1 MTITNRFDAV
11 SPLDSRFYGG
21 DPALYKALHP
31 YLSAAAAIKYMARV
45 EGALALALA
54 DLGLAER
61 GAANAIASAADRIT
75 AQEVA
80 DEEARTKHDVRALV
94 NVIRAQVPDEA
105 KRFVHLG
112 ATSYD
117 IVDTANALRYRE
129 CVDRVVV
136 PTLAVLIAKC
146 ISIAEAEADT
156 AQISRTH
163 GRHAEPVTFGFAMAE
178 YVSRL
183 GDRLE
188 QLRLAAR
195 RLPGK
200 LSGAVGAYNA
210 LGLLAENPRALERRF
225 LASLQLHAAPIS
237 TQIVPPEGWTDLAHA
252 CITALGAM
260 ANLADDMRQLQRSE
274 IGEVAESFAAEQV
287 GSSTMPHKRNP
298 VSFENVKSIWKAM
311 APRIVTT
318 YMDQISEHQRD
329 LTNSAS
335 QRFLGEILVATVY
348 AAARLTSS
356 LDGMRVDRDHLKANL
371 AASRGAI
378 AAEPL
383 YVLLA
388 KYGHPDAH
396 EAVRRLT
403 VEAERGSRP
412 LLEVAM
418 LDADLRAYIA
428 RLTQDERKVLE
439 RPEEYRGIA
448 AQVAREVASSWRER
462 LKGVLPE

>member
-1 MTITNRFDAV
+1 MTITNRFDTI
-11 SPLDSRFYGG
+11 SPIDSRFYGG

-54 DLGLAER
+54 DVGITDKSV
-61 GAANAIASAADRIT
+61 ANAIASAADRIT

-80 DEEARTKHDVRALV
+80 EEETRTRHDVRALV

-136 PTLAVLIAKC
+136 PTIAVLIAKC

-156 AQISRTH
+156 AQIGRTH

-210 LGLLAENPRALERRF
+210 LALLASDPRALERRF
-225 LASLQLHAAPIS
+225 LASLQLHPAPVS

-252 CITALGAM
+252 CVSALGVM
-260 ANLADDMRQLQRSE
+260 ANLADDMRHLQRSE

-298 VSFENVKSIWKAM
+298 VAAASALAAATM
-311 APRIVTT
+311 AP
-318 YMDQISEHQRD
+318 
-329 LTNSAS
+329 
-335 QRFLGEILVATVY
+335 
-348 AAARLTSS
+348 
-356 LDGMRVDRDHLKANL
+356 NL
-371 AASRGAI
+371 AATI
-378 AAEPL
+378 F
-383 YVLLA
+383 
-388 KYGHPDAH
+388 
-396 EAVRRLT
+396 
-403 VEAERGSRP
+403 
-412 LLEVAM
+412 
-418 LDADLRAYIA
+418 
-428 RLTQDERKVLE
+428 
-439 RPEEYRGIA
+439 A
-448 AQVAREVASSWRER
+448 AQVGEHERSAGPWHAEWPTLPALLLVTSGGLAAIVDIVRAYPSSKGRER
-462 LKGVLPE
+462 SRIRLFTIAMGIACVGAIDSLPWRVGDRNVGI

>member
-1 MTITNRFDAV
+1 MTITNRFDTV
-11 SPLDSRFYGG
+11 SPMDSRFYGG
-21 DPALYKALHP
+21 DPVLYKALHP

-54 DLGLAER
+54 DVGVTDKEV
-61 GAANAIASAADRIT
+61 ANAIASAADQIT

-80 DEEARTKHDVRALV
+80 VEEARTKHDVRALV
-94 NVIRAQVPDEA
+94 NVIRAHVPDDA

-129 CVDRVVV
+129 CVDRVLV
-136 PTLAVLIAKC
+136 PALAVLIAKC

-156 AQISRTH
+156 SQIGRTH
-163 GRHAEPVTFGFAMAE
+163 GRHADPVTFGFAMAE

-188 QLRLAAR
+188 QLRLSAR

-210 LGLLAENPRALERRF
+210 LALLTAEPRGLERRF
-225 LASLQLHAAPIS
+225 LASLQLHPAPVS

-252 CITALGAM
+252 CVSALGVM

-274 IGEVAESFAAEQV
+274 IGEVAESFGAEQV

-298 VSFENVKSIWKAM
+298 VSFENVKSIWKAI
-311 APRIVTT
+311 APRMLTT

-335 QRFLGEILVATVY
+335 QRFLGEIIAATTY
-348 AAARLTSS
+348 AAGRLASS
-356 LDGMRVDRDHLKANL
+356 LDGMRVDRERLKANL
-371 AASRGAI
+371 AMSRGAI

-403 VEAERGSRP
+403 LEAERGSRS
-412 LLEVAM
+412 LLEVATH
-418 LDADLRAYIA
+418 DGDLREY
-428 RLTQDERKVLE
+428 LKKFTPDERRILE
-439 RPEEYRGIA
+439 RPEEYHGLA
-448 AQVAREVASSWRER
+448 PQVAREIASSWRER
-462 LKGVLPE
+462 LKGILPE

>member
-1 MTITNRFDAV
+1 MTITNRFDTV

-54 DLGLAER
+54 DVGITDKTT
-61 GAANAIASAADRIT
+61 ANAIASAADQVT
-75 AQEVA
+75 AQE
-80 DEEARTKHDVRALV
+80 ARTRHDVRALV
-94 NVIRAQVPDEA
+94 NVIRAQVPDQA

-129 CVDRVVV
+129 CIDRVVV
-136 PTLAVLIAKC
+136 PTMAVLIAKC

-156 AQISRTH
+156 GQIGRTH

-188 QLRLAAR
+188 QLRLSAR

-210 LGLLAENPRALERRF
+210 LALLAADPRALERRF
-225 LASLQLHAAPIS
+225 LASLSLHPAPVS

-252 CITALGAM
+252 CVSALGVM

-298 VSFENVKSIWKAM
+298 VSFENVKSLWKAI
-311 APRIVTT
+311 APRMLTT

-335 QRFLGEILVATVY
+335 QRFLGEILAATTY
-348 AAARLTSS
+348 AAGRLASS
-356 LDGMRVDRDHLKANL
+356 LDGMRVDRDRLKANL
-371 AASRGAI
+371 AMSRGAI

-388 KYGHPDAH
+388 KYGHTDA
-396 EAVRRLT
+396 
-403 VEAERGSRP
+403 
-412 LLEVAM
+412 
-418 LDADLRAYIA
+418 
-428 RLTQDERKVLE
+428 
-439 RPEEYRGIA
+439 
-448 AQVAREVASSWRER
+448 
-462 LKGVLPE
+462 

>member
-1 MTITNRFDAV
+1 MTITSRFDAV

-21 DPALYKALHP
+21 DQALYRALHP
-31 YLSAAAAIKYMARV
+31 FLSAAAAIKYQARV
-45 EGALALALA
+45 EGALALALSDVGIA
-54 DLGLAER
+54 DRSL
-61 GAANAIASAADRIT
+61 ANAIASAADQVT

-80 DEEARTKHDVRALV
+80 DEETRTRHDVRALV
-94 NVIRAQVPDEA
+94 NVIRAHVPEEA

-129 CVDRVVV
+129 CVERVLV
-136 PTLAVLIAKC
+136 PTIAVLIAKC

-156 AQISRTH
+156 PQIGRTH
-163 GRHAEPVTFGFAMAE
+163 GRHAEPVTFGFAIAE
-178 YVSRL
+178 YVARL

-210 LGLLAENPRALERRF
+210 QTLLAEDARTLERRF
-225 LASLQLHAAPIS
+225 LGSLGLHAAPVS

-252 CITALGAM
+252 CVSALGVM
-260 ANLADDMRQLQRSE
+260 ANLADDMRHLQRSE
-274 IGEVAESFAAEQV
+274 IGEVAESFAVEQV

-298 VSFENVKSIWKAM
+298 VSFENVKSIWKAF
-311 APRIVTT
+311 APRMLTT
-318 YMDQISEHQRD
+318 YLDQISEHQRD

-335 QRFLGEILVATVY
+335 QRFLGEILAATTY
-348 AAARLTSS
+348 AAGRLAMS
-356 LDGMRVDRDHLKANL
+356 LDAMRVDRDRLKANL
-371 AASRGAI
+371 AMSRGAI

-388 KYGHPDAH
+388 KYGHADAH

-403 VEAERGSRP
+403 LEADRGGRT
-412 LLEVAM
+412 LLEVAT
-418 LDADLRAYIA
+418 LDADLREY
-428 RLTQDERKVLE
+428 LKKLSPDERRVLE
-439 RPEEYRGIA
+439 RPEEYRGLA
-448 AQVAREVASSWRER
+448 AQVAKDVAASWRER